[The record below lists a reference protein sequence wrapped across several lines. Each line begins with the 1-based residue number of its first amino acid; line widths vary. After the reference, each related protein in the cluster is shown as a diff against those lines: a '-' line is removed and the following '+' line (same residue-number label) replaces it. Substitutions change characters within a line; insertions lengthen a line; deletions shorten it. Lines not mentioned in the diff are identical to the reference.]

1 MDNSFSVWKICNIMS
16 KDGTAILTL
25 ASGNSNLYTQNW
37 SLLSFL
43 EIWNKDIWPGSF
55 SMSRCL
61 NICRKGTRDK
71 NLPPQH
77 LTLVYDS
84 KWHFLQWTEDWRVGC
99 HQSSTIPYSAR
110 KAPIRTELG
119 WKYPLSHASH
129 KGSWLSLEEA
139 PGALLCSLFSDQERH
154 SSCGFCFVLGFFCCF
169 VGFFNWKHF
178 LAKQEWFM

>member
-71 NLPPQH
+71 NLPPWH
-77 LTLVYDS
+77 LTKSMITTDTSYS
-84 KWHFLQWTEDWRVGC
+84 EQRTEEWGVTK
-99 HQSSTIPYSAR
+99 SSTIPYSTR
-110 KAPIRTELG
+110 KAPICTKLG
-119 WKYPLSHASH
+119 WRYPLSHASH

-154 SSCGFCFVLGFFCCF
+154 SSCGFCFVCWGFLLFSW
-169 VGFFNWKHF
+169 VF
-178 LAKQEWFM
+178 LIESTS